1 MGVAGAFASSA
12 GRTGAMYDKGVANV
26 SLSIGDVEEE
36 ALAKGE
42 DHLVRV
48 DVTEAVA
55 VVIVVSGGSFTLS
68 FGEND
73 GCAIDIGGV
82 SRGIEVLEV
91 VEKGRDGDGESA
103 FSVGRKDE
111 RRTAVL
117 VKIIFVIAGGVSG
130 DAITSTQD

>member
-82 SRGIEVLEV
+82 SRGIEVLKV

-103 FSVGRKDE
+103 FSVGE
-111 RRTAVL
+111 
-117 VKIIFVIAGGVSG
+117 KIRGGRPSL
-130 DAITSTQD
+130 